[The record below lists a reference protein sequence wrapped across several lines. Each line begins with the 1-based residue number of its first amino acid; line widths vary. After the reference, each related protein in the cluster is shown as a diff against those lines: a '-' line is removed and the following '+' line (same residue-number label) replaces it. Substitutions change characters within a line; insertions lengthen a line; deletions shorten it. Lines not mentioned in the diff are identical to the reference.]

1 MRNLVRSFSAL
12 ALVAVAIGSTG
23 CSKPIVEGPPAAS
36 QPPQGSE
43 AAKTQ
48 ELEQKA
54 ADIKDRYQE
63 IQASE
68 MTAEEKA
75 QATQQLV
82 DEQQKAI
89 QEADS
94 GSSGEN
100 PQ

>member
-12 ALVAVAIGSTG
+12 AIVALATASTG
-23 CSKPIVEGPPAAS
+23 CSKPVVEGPPAAS

-43 AAKTQ
+43 AAKT
-48 ELEQKA
+48 EALEQKA
-54 ADIKDRYQE
+54 TDIRDRYQE
-63 IQASE
+63 VQASD

-94 GSSGEN
+94 GGSGEN